1 MENYTLQDLTAAII
15 LTSEN
20 SDARYLN
27 NLMSLF
33 VTAKT
38 LFHVDL

>member
-1 MENYTLQDLTAAII
+1 LEDYTLQDLTAAII
-15 LTSEN
+15 LTSEH

-33 VTAKT
+33 VSAKT
-38 LFHVDL
+38 LFNVDL